1 MFYPSNACTNPRSKS
16 LIVRDVSLNP
26 MLESKEHKIAI
37 LGLGYV
43 GLPLAVAFAS
53 HYDVLGFDTNGEKA
67 LRIAGGIDPTDELE
81 GDQLALALQS
91 KLRISS
97 NPADLSICNTFII
110 TVPTDIKQDKS
121 PNLDPLIEASKTIGQ
136 HLHAGDLVIYES
148 TTYPGCTEEICVPI
162 LEQTSGLTYNQDF
175 TVGYSPERIN
185 PGDKIRK
192 LKDILKVTAGS
203 TPEAANQVNQL
214 YLTIIEAGTH
224 LAPSIK
230 VAEAAKAIEN
240 AQRDVNISFINE
252 LALIFDKLAI
262 DTGDVLAAAQTKW
275 NFLPFKPGLVGGHCI
290 SVDPYYL
297 AHKAQE
303 VGHDPQVILSG
314 RRINDSMGLHVA
326 SSIVKLMHQKD
337 LPVKGSKALIL
348 GLAFKENTGDVRNSK
363 VVDVYQELKSFGLD
377 VDVYDPLASPIQAK
391 KEYGIDLLETIDL
404 SHYSTILLAVAHDAF
419 KTLEIATS
427 KERVVYDLKG
437 VLPRDLVDKRL

>member
-1 MFYPSNACTNPRSKS
+1 MSTP
-16 LIVRDVSLNP
+16 
-26 MLESKEHKIAI
+26 KEHKIAL

-43 GLPLAVAFAS
+43 GLPLAVAFAE
-53 HYDVLGFDTNGEKA
+53 HYDVLGFDTNAEKA
-67 LRIAGGIDPTDELE
+67 HRITSGIDPTDELE
-81 GDQLALALQS
+81 GDQLSHALTTR
-91 KLRISS
+91 LRISS
-97 NPADLSICNTFII
+97 NPTDLSACNTFII
-110 TVPTDIKQDKS
+110 TVPTDINPDKS
-121 PNLDPLIEASKTIGQ
+121 PNLDPLIQASRTIGQ
-136 HLHAGDLVIYES
+136 HLHPGDLVIYES
-148 TTYPGCTEEICVPI
+148 TTYPGCTEEVCVPI

-185 PGDKIRK
+185 PGDKQRNVTN
-192 LKDILKVTAGS
+192 ILKVTSGS
-203 TPEAANQVNQL
+203 TKEAAKEVDAL
-214 YLTIIEAGTH
+214 YNSIITAGTH

-252 LALIFDKLAI
+252 LALIFEKLDI
-262 DTGDVLAAAQTKW
+262 DTGDVLAAAGTKW

-314 RRINDSMGLHVA
+314 RRINDGMGLHVA
-326 SSIVKLMHQKD
+326 SSIVKLLHQKD

-363 VVDVYQELKSFGLD
+363 VVDVYQELKSFGME
-377 VDVYDPLASPIQAK
+377 VDVHDPLANPEQAMS
-391 KEYGIDLLETIDL
+391 EYGITLIKGVVLEN
-404 SHYSTILLAVAHDAF
+404 YQAILLAVPHESF
-419 KTLEIATS
+419 HSLTIQTS
-427 KERVVYDLKG
+427 PQCVVYDLKG
-437 VLPRDLVDKRL
+437 VLPRQNVDKRL

>member
-1 MFYPSNACTNPRSKS
+1 MSTP
-16 LIVRDVSLNP
+16 
-26 MLESKEHKIAI
+26 KEHKIAL

-43 GLPLAVAFAS
+43 GLPLAVAFAE
-53 HYDVLGFDTNGEKA
+53 HYDVLGFDTNAEKA
-67 LRIAGGIDPTDELE
+67 HRITSGIDPTDELE
-81 GDQLALALQS
+81 GDQLSHALTTR
-91 KLRISS
+91 LRISS
-97 NPADLSICNTFII
+97 NPTDLSACNTFII
-110 TVPTDIKQDKS
+110 TVPTDINPDKS
-121 PNLDPLIEASKTIGQ
+121 PNLDPLIQASRTIGQ
-136 HLHAGDLVIYES
+136 HLHPGDLVIYES
-148 TTYPGCTEEICVPI
+148 TTYPGCTEEVCVPI

-185 PGDKIRK
+185 PGDKQRK
-192 LKDILKVTAGS
+192 VTNILKVTSGS
-203 TPEAANQVNQL
+203 TKEAAKEVDAL
-214 YLTIIEAGTH
+214 YNSIITAGTH

-252 LALIFDKLAI
+252 LALIFEKLDI
-262 DTGDVLAAAQTKW
+262 DTGDVLAAAGTKW

-314 RRINDSMGLHVA
+314 RRINDGMGLHVA
-326 SSIVKLMHQKD
+326 SSIVKLLHQKD

-363 VVDVYQELKSFGLD
+363 VVDVYQELKSFGMV
-377 VDVYDPLASPIQAK
+377 VDVHDPLANPEQAMS
-391 KEYGIDLLETIDL
+391 EYGITLIKGVVLEN
-404 SHYSTILLAVAHDAF
+404 YQAILLAVPHESF
-419 KTLEIATS
+419 HSLTIQTS
-427 KERVVYDLKG
+427 PQCVVYDLKG
-437 VLPRDLVDKRL
+437 VLPRQNVDKRL

>member
-1 MFYPSNACTNPRSKS
+1 MSTP
-16 LIVRDVSLNP
+16 
-26 MLESKEHKIAI
+26 KEHKIAL

-43 GLPLAVAFAS
+43 GLPLAVAFAE
-53 HYDVLGFDTNGEKA
+53 HYDVLGFDTNAEKA
-67 LRIAGGIDPTDELE
+67 HRITSGIDPTDELE
-81 GDQLALALQS
+81 GDQLSHALTTR
-91 KLRISS
+91 LRISS
-97 NPADLSICNTFII
+97 NPTDLSACNTFII
-110 TVPTDIKQDKS
+110 TVPTDINPDKS
-121 PNLDPLIEASKTIGQ
+121 PNLDPLIQASRTIGQ
-136 HLHAGDLVIYES
+136 HLRPGDLVIYES
-148 TTYPGCTEEICVPI
+148 TTYPGCTEEVCVPI

-185 PGDKIRK
+185 PGDKQRNVTN
-192 LKDILKVTAGS
+192 ILKVTSGS
-203 TPEAANQVNQL
+203 TKEAAKEVDAL
-214 YLTIIEAGTH
+214 YNSIITAGTH

-252 LALIFDKLAI
+252 LALIFEKLDI
-262 DTGDVLAAAQTKW
+262 DTGDVLAAAGTKW

-314 RRINDSMGLHVA
+314 RRINDGMGLHLA
-326 SSIVKLMHQKD
+326 SSIVKLLHQKD

-363 VVDVYQELKSFGLD
+363 VVDVYQELKSFGME
-377 VDVYDPLASPIQAK
+377 VDVHDPLANPEQAMS
-391 KEYGIDLLETIDL
+391 EYGITLIKGVVLEN
-404 SHYSTILLAVAHDAF
+404 YQAILLAVPHESF
-419 KTLEIATS
+419 HSLTIQTS
-427 KERVVYDLKG
+427 PQCVVYDLKG
-437 VLPRDLVDKRL
+437 VLPRQNVDKRL

>member
-1 MFYPSNACTNPRSKS
+1 MSTP
-16 LIVRDVSLNP
+16 
-26 MLESKEHKIAI
+26 KEHKIAI

-43 GLPLAVAFAS
+43 GLPLAAAFAE
-53 HYDVLGFDTNGEKA
+53 HYDVLGFDTNTEKA
-67 LRIAGGIDPTDELE
+67 HRIASGIDPTNELE
-81 GDQLALALQS
+81 GDQLSHALTTRLT
-91 KLRISS
+91 ISS
-97 NPADLSICNTFII
+97 NPADLSACNTFII
-110 TVPTDIKQDKS
+110 TVPTDINPDKS
-121 PNLDPLIEASKTIGQ
+121 PNLDPLIQASRTIGQ
-136 HLHAGDLVIYES
+136 HLHPGDLVIYES
-148 TTYPGCTEEICVPI
+148 TTYPGCTEEVCVPI

-185 PGDKIRK
+185 PGDKVRK
-192 LKDILKVTAGS
+192 LKNILKVTAGS

-240 AQRDVNISFINE
+240 AQRDVNISFMNE
-252 LALIFDKLAI
+252 LALIFEKLDI

-337 LPVKGSKALIL
+337 LRVKGSKALIL
-348 GLAFKENTGDVRNSK
+348 GLAFKENTGDTRNSR
-363 VVDVYQELKSFGLD
+363 VIDVYHELKSFGLE
-377 VDVYDPLASPIQAK
+377 VDVYDPLANPIQANN
-391 KEYGIDLLETIDL
+391 EYGIDLLETLDL
-404 SHYSTILLAVAHDAF
+404 DQYPTILLAVAHDAF
-419 KTLEIATS
+419 KKLSIATS
-427 KERVVYDLKG
+427 KDRVVYDLKG
-437 VLPRDLVDKRL
+437 ILPRDLVDKRL

>member
-1 MFYPSNACTNPRSKS
+1 MSTP
-16 LIVRDVSLNP
+16 
-26 MLESKEHKIAI
+26 KEHKIAL

-43 GLPLAVAFAS
+43 GLPLAVAFAE
-53 HYDVLGFDTNGEKA
+53 HYDVLGFDTNAEKA
-67 LRIAGGIDPTDELE
+67 QRIASGTDPTNELE
-81 GDQLALALQS
+81 GDQLSHALNTR
-91 KLRISS
+91 LRISS
-97 NPADLSICNTFII
+97 NPADLSACNTFII
-110 TVPTDIKQDKS
+110 TVPTDINADKS
-121 PNLDPLIEASKTIGQ
+121 PNLDPLIQASRTIGQ
-136 HLHAGDLVIYES
+136 HLHPGDLVIYES
-148 TTYPGCTEEICVPI
+148 TTYPGCTEEVCVPI

-185 PGDKIRK
+185 PGDKQRNVTN
-192 LKDILKVTAGS
+192 ILKVTSGS
-203 TPEAANQVNQL
+203 TKEAAKEVDAL
-214 YLTIIEAGTH
+214 YNSIITAGTH

-252 LALIFDKLAI
+252 LALIFEKLDI
-262 DTGDVLAAAQTKW
+262 DTGDVLAAAGTKW

-314 RRINDSMGLHVA
+314 RRINDGMGLHVA
-326 SSIVKLMHQKD
+326 SSIVKLLHQKD

-363 VVDVYQELKSFGLD
+363 VVDVYQELKSFGME
-377 VDVYDPLASPIQAK
+377 VDVHDPLANPEQAMS
-391 KEYGIDLLETIDL
+391 EYGITLIKGVVLEN
-404 SHYSTILLAVAHDAF
+404 YQAILLAVPHESF
-419 KTLEIATS
+419 HSLTIQTS
-427 KERVVYDLKG
+427 PQCVVYDLKG
-437 VLPRDLVDKRL
+437 VLPRQNVDKRL

>member
-1 MFYPSNACTNPRSKS
+1 MSTP
-16 LIVRDVSLNP
+16 
-26 MLESKEHKIAI
+26 KEHKIAI

-43 GLPLAVAFAS
+43 GLPIAVAFAE
-53 HYDVLGFDTNGEKA
+53 HYDVLGFDTNAEKA
-67 LRIAGGIDPTDELE
+67 QRIASGIDPTNELE
-81 GDQLALALQS
+81 GDQLSHALTTR
-91 KLRISS
+91 LRISS
-97 NPADLSICNTFII
+97 NPADLSACNTFII
-110 TVPTDIKQDKS
+110 TVPTDINPDKS
-121 PNLDPLIEASKTIGQ
+121 PNLDPLIQASRTVGQ
-136 HLHAGDLVIYES
+136 HLHPGDLVIYES

-185 PGDKIRK
+185 PGDKVRK
-192 LKDILKVTAGS
+192 LKNILKVTAGS
-203 TPEAANQVNQL
+203 TPDTANQVNQL

-240 AQRDVNISFINE
+240 AQRDVNISFMNE
-252 LALIFDKLAI
+252 LALIFEKLDI

-337 LPVKGSKALIL
+337 LPVKGNRALIL
-348 GLAFKENTGDVRNSK
+348 GLAFKENTGDTRNSR
-363 VVDVYQELKSFGLD
+363 VIDVYNELISFGLE
-377 VDVYDPLASPIQAK
+377 VDVYDPLAKPLQAK
-391 KEYGIDLLETIDL
+391 NEYGIDLLETLDL
-404 SHYSTILLAVAHDAF
+404 DLYPTILLAVAHDAF
-419 KTLEIATS
+419 KGLSISTS
-427 KERVVYDLKG
+427 KDRVVYDLKG
-437 VLPRDLVDKRL
+437 ILPRDLVDKRL

>member
-1 MFYPSNACTNPRSKS
+1 MLLPV
-16 LIVRDVSLNP
+16 IVHLNP
-26 MLESKEHKIAI
+26 MSTPKKHKIAI

-43 GLPLAVAFAS
+43 GLPLAVAFAE
-53 HYDVLGFDTNGEKA
+53 HYEVLGFDTNAEKA
-67 LRIAGGIDPTDELE
+67 DRIANGIDPTNELE
-81 GDQLALALQS
+81 GDQLSHALTTRLS
-91 KLRISS
+91 ISS
-97 NPADLSICNTFII
+97 NPTDLSACNTFII
-110 TVPTDIKQDKS
+110 TVPTDINPDKS
-121 PNLDPLIEASKTIGQ
+121 PNLDPLIQASRTIGQ
-136 HLHAGDLVIYES
+136 HLHPGDLVIYES

-185 PGDKIRK
+185 PGDRVRK
-192 LKDILKVTAGS
+192 LKNILKVTAGS

-240 AQRDVNISFINE
+240 AQRDVNISFMNE
-252 LALIFDKLAI
+252 LALIFEKLDI

-337 LPVKGSKALIL
+337 LPVKGSKTLIL
-348 GLAFKENTGDVRNSK
+348 GLAFKENTGDTRNSR
-363 VVDVYQELKSFGLD
+363 VIDVYHELKSFGLE
-377 VDVYDPLASPIQAK
+377 VDVYDPLANPIQAK
-391 KEYGIDLLETIDL
+391 NEYGIDLLETLDL
-404 SHYSTILLAVAHDAF
+404 EQYPTILLAVAHDAF
-419 KTLEIATS
+419 KGLSISTS
-427 KERVVYDLKG
+427 KDRVVYDLKG
-437 VLPRDLVDKRL
+437 ILPRDLVDKRL